1 MAFGASPK
9 EIGVIDDIKRHTLR
23 AIGWAEALG
32 GWQPLGEE
40 DIFAIEYWELEQAKL
55 KGAGTAPP
63 FQGKVALVTGG
74 ASGIGRACVEAFLSL
89 GAVVAALDIN
99 PAG

>member
-1 MAFGASPK
+1 MAALAQLDAAPRWALWPGQGSVAFGASPK

-40 DIFAIEYWELEQAKL
+40 DILRSS
-55 KGAGTAPP
+55 
-63 FQGKVALVTGG
+63 TGNW
-74 ASGIGRACVEAFLSL
+74 SRLS
-89 GAVVAALDIN
+89 
-99 PAG
+99 